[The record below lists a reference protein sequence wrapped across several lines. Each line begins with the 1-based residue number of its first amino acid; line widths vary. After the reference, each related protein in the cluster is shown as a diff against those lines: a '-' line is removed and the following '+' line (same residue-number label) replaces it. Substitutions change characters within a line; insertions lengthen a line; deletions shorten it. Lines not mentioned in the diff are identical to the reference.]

1 MSRVLRQG
9 AQGLLRRR
17 CCLQGFRL
25 VHQRQSPFGTVRDY
39 ACAHAC
45 SHSVPG
51 NRDEVR
57 YRCSG
62 KRSCARPRV
71 TGANQYGNRSHLI
84 VFAGLGVAGPQTI
97 MRAVI
102 QRVRGALVEVAGER
116 VGEIGRGLAVLIG
129 VTHEDSEDDAVW
141 IARKIAELRI
151 IADDEGRMNRSLVD
165 TGEAA
170 LIVSQFTLFADTRSG
185 RRPGFTGAA
194 LPSVAE
200 PLVTSVIISL
210 RSLGI
215 PVATGRFG
223 ADMTINLVADG
234 PVTILLDS
242 AERPG
247 KDGLRGAP
255 LGAGKDARGTATA

>member
-1 MSRVLRQG
+1 
-9 AQGLLRRR
+9 
-17 CCLQGFRL
+17 L

-45 SHSVPG
+45 SHSGPG

-62 KRSCARPRV
+62 KRSCGRPRV